1 MSHYHDPSDM
11 KLIGDLLK
19 AAPDEVNAWLKLDGI
34 VGREDGAIPRKYRE
48 LIAVAC
54 ALHTQC
60 VYCIEAHSRGA
71 QQAGASE
78 AELAEAAMIGTA
90 LRAGGSGAH
99 SALAL
104 KFFRAAGGPDSD
116 QTGG

>member
-11 KLIGDLLK
+11 KLIGDLRK
-19 AAPDEVNAWLKLDGI
+19 AAPTEVGAWLQLDSI

-54 ALHTQC
+54 AMHTQC
-60 VYCIEAHSRGA
+60 VYCIEAHA
-71 QQAGASE
+71 TAAKKAGVTE
-78 AELAEAAMIGTA
+78 EELAEATMIGTA
-90 LRAGGSGAH
+90 LRAGGAGAH

-104 KFFRAAGGPDSD
+104 KLFRGDDA
-116 QTGG
+116 

>member
-1 MSHYHDPSDM
+1 MTHYHDPSDM
-11 KLIGDLLK
+11 KLIGDLRK
-19 AAPDEVNAWLKLDGI
+19 AAPTEVDAWIGLDRI

-60 VYCIEAHSRGA
+60 VYCIEAHSKA
-71 QQAGASE
+71 ASKAGASE
-78 AELAEAAMIGTA
+78 AELAEAAMIATA

-104 KFFRAAGGPDSD
+104 KFFRAAGE
-116 QTGG
+116 QQ